1 MYSFFGITFH
11 RCSRPKSEKQWWF
24 KLEHYFCCSFTW
36 VEIQSNWAVD
46 HKAKCQQQATTE
58 NKFVPLGVFF
68 SGKTG
73 FSNISPYVY
82 IAIKKT
88 DIFQSFINVNL
99 HLIQQLMTV
108 ISLHLGATQC
118 CISYLPCCLCVAYC
132 KEKALALNIRNVV
145 AWSKV
150 VGHSSHSDVGCVD
163 FWPIASGAIP
173 AKDQRDPPQHDTI
186 TLKDSWQQD

>member
-1 MYSFFGITFH
+1 MYSFFGIIFY
-11 RCSRPKSEKQWWF
+11 RCSRSKSEKQWWF

-36 VEIQSNWAVD
+36 VEIQSNWVVD
-46 HKAKCQQQATTE
+46 HKAKCQHKQLLRISLYHWESFFQE
-58 NKFVPLGVFF
+58 KLGLVT
-68 SGKTG
+68 SEHM
-73 FSNISPYVY
+73 Y
-82 IAIKKT
+82 IVIKKT

-108 ISLHLGATQC
+108 ISLHLSATQC
-118 CISYLPCCLCVAYC
+118 CISYLPWCLCVAYC
-132 KEKALALNIRNVV
+132 KEKALALNIWNVV

-173 AKDQRDPPQHDTI
+173 AKDQRDPPQHGTI

>member
-1 MYSFFGITFH
+1 M
-11 RCSRPKSEKQWWF
+11 
-24 KLEHYFCCSFTW
+24 
-36 VEIQSNWAVD
+36 
-46 HKAKCQQQATTE
+46 
-58 NKFVPLGVFF
+58 
-68 SGKTG
+68 
-73 FSNISPYVY
+73 Y

-145 AWSKV
+145 A
-150 VGHSSHSDVGCVD
+150 
-163 FWPIASGAIP
+163 
-173 AKDQRDPPQHDTI
+173 
-186 TLKDSWQQD
+186 